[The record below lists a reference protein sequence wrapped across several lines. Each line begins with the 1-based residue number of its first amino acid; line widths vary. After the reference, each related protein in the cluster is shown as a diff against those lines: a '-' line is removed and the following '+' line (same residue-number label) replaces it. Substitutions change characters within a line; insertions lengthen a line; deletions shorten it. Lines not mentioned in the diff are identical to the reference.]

1 MPCYLQPSFYVAVST
16 FAAGFVLYRIT
27 NGSEDSWVTRLIQK
41 YTPDEKVFEERS
53 AIHTAALEKAAS
65 DRHLFAG
72 TPRQDYIDLRT
83 PEYAYIAVLLIY
95 LLLI

>member
-1 MPCYLQPSFYVAVST
+1 LHRHTTANACLSQPSFYVTVST

-41 YTPDEKVFEERS
+41 YTPDGKVYEERN

-65 DRHLFAG
+65 DRHLFVG
-72 TPRQDYIDLRT
+72 TPRHDYIDLRC
-83 PEYAYIAVLLIY
+83 PE
-95 LLLI
+95 